1 MRVAQMT
8 TTDGESHLYSFGEF
22 AALYLMVWSNAC
34 WPLPTEWPKAKDVYA
49 PAGPPGKVT
58 PAPEYE
64 FPLKWD
70 ALTDEDVG
78 EKEGV
83 EVQGLRGQGRCGR
96 WTRAC
101 CCSGRRS
108 SKRVMRSRSSR

>member
-22 AALYLMVWSNAC
+22 AALYLTVWSNAC
-34 WPLPTEWPKAKDVYA
+34 WRLPAEWPKAKDVYA

-64 FPLKWD
+64 LPLNWD
-70 ALTDEDVG
+70 ALTADDVG
-78 EKEGV
+78 EKDGTKYKECAGK
-83 EVQGLRGQGRCGR
+83 EDAALRSLRAAAAAEQ
-96 WTRAC
+96 TR
-101 CCSGRRS
+101 RTS
-108 SKRVMRSRSSR
+108 SDQESSR